1 MLLVRAHKHNH
12 RLPGRLHSI
21 LLSLAAKLRDQPQL
35 HHSQFIFGYS
45 EFTNIRST
53 NLQLFKYG
61 AKRTHTIVS
70 LQCELLGKWFRTPK
84 RIDYLTL
91 IEVMRGIPSYSISA
105 QDEQI
110 VGDDNLDVSMV
121 IISR

>member
-1 MLLVRAHKHNH
+1 M
-12 RLPGRLHSI
+12 
-21 LLSLAAKLRDQPQL
+21 
-35 HHSQFIFGYS
+35 
-45 EFTNIRST
+45 
-53 NLQLFKYG
+53 
-61 AKRTHTIVS
+61 VS
-70 LQCELLGKWFRTPK
+70 HAK